1 MLILNTSF
9 HVHLNFDSEFKEW
22 VRRTYIPSAV
32 KSGLLTSPRFAA
44 LLIEVQ
50 EEWVSYAVSFEAET
64 AENAVEWH
72 DNEGAELRAELHKR
86 FGEGVVFFTTYMEEL
101 PLDC

>member
-9 HVHLNFDSEFKEW
+9 HVHINLDEKFKAW
-22 VRRTYIPSAV
+22 VRQDYIPSAMA
-32 KSGLLTSPRFAA
+32 SGRLSAPRFAA

-50 EEWVSYAVSFEAET
+50 EDCVSYAVSFEAAT
-64 AENAVEWH
+64 AEDAVAWH
-72 DNEGAELRAELHKR
+72 DNEGATLRGNLQRR

-101 PLDC
+101 PLD

>member
-9 HVHLNFDSEFKEW
+9 HVHQSLDSEFQKW
-22 VRRTYIPSAV
+22 VRKSYIPSAV
-32 KSGLLTSPRFAA
+32 NSGLLRAPRFAA

-50 EEWVSYAVSFEAET
+50 EECISYAVSFEAET
-64 AENAVEWH
+64 AEDAVKWH
-72 DNEGAELRAELHKR
+72 DGEGAVLRGELHGR

-101 PLDC
+101 PLD